1 MKKTASKSPQ
11 SVPFQE
17 PQIEVVPEE
26 QNMTESEDI
35 FVNQEREVQQM
46 QYDKEEEFHQNKRI
60 VSSTE
65 AKRNDGSIQI
75 DAL

>member
-1 MKKTASKSPQ
+1 
-11 SVPFQE
+11 
-17 PQIEVVPEE
+17 
-26 QNMTESEDI
+26 
-35 FVNQEREVQQM
+35 M